1 MCFDPK
7 FQFQSGSL
15 ACHGLR
21 LDGQRAYPWG
31 GDDDDDGGDDDD
43 DDDVDGDD
51 YMAPLRE
58 QELGKDIF
66 LTLFRFKSLL

>member
-31 GDDDDDGGDDDD
+31 GDDVDDGGDDDD

-51 YMAPLRE
+51 YMLTPYIAYLR
-58 QELGKDIF
+58 IAYW
-66 LTLFRFKSLL
+66 

>member
-15 ACHGLR
+15 TCHGLR

-31 GDDDDDGGDDDD
+31 GDDDDDGGD
-43 DDDVDGDD
+43 VDGDD
-51 YMAPLRE
+51 YMAPLRD

>member
-1 MCFDPK
+1 MRF
-7 FQFQSGSL
+7 
-15 ACHGLR
+15 
-21 LDGQRAYPWG
+21 DGQRAYPWG